1 MGPGS
6 RATRSSI
13 HATTPHL
20 FRLGGELPVQLVIG
34 AYYNALRPEFSETW
48 QLRTQIAVI
57 F

>member
-13 HATTPHL
+13 HPTKPHL
-20 FRLGGELPVQLVIG
+20 FKLGGELPVQLVIG
-34 AYYNALRPEFSETW
+34 TYYNALRPEFVATW
-48 QLRTQIAVI
+48 RLRTQIAVI